1 MSNRLIGRWESLWP
15 SEPYLAIRVAISVQD
30 RDIAILH
37 QLVEQSWVPFE
48 ASDDAYVRNAIAEQ
62 IDAIIDNPESY
73 GMRGVDEIPAAWL
86 YDQAHPGE
94 VDIGCPVPSPEGAFD
109 RAFGNSKRRERRR

>member
-1 MSNRLIGRWESLWP
+1 MIIGRWESPWP
-15 SEPYLAIRVAISVQD
+15 SEPYLAIRVAISVRD

-37 QLVEQSWVPFE
+37 QFVEQSWIPFE
-48 ASDDAYVRNAIAEQ
+48 AGDDAYVRNAIAEQ

-73 GMRGVDEIPAAWL
+73 GMRGVDEIPAVWL

-94 VDIGCPVPSPEGAFD
+94 VDIGCPVPSQEGAFIACSD
-109 RAFGNSKRRERRR
+109 TLGRRKRRR